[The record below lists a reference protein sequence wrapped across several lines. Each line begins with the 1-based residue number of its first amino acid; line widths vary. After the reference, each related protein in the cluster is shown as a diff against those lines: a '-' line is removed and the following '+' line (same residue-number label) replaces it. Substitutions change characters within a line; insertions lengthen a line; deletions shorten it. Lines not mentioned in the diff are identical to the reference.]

1 MDRIWLLLAAGMMC
15 RPASFAQGQPA
26 VMRLQ
31 RAGSLAADPGGRE
44 IAVGM
49 RATLMRFQQAG
60 SLAAGPGNEIRFR
73 MPAPVTGLPF
83 SATVTTH
90 TTQSKPDGTYVSR
103 TMTMVQYRDSDGR
116 TRTEMGESTGASPE
130 PVKLV
135 TIRDPVAGV
144 SYTIDP
150 AKKTVVALSAVM
162 IVNRTAAGT
171 GGGDPGN
178 SALAWTSYA
187 AAMLQR
193 LQEAGQTLWTML
205 TVKKDPNHIVE
216 DLGTLTVNGVA
227 ARGTRTTNVVPARAI
242 GNDRE
247 FRSISES
254 WFSPDLQLVVKS
266 ISTDQRF
273 GTTTYELTNIN
284 RQPPAPSL
292 FQPPAGYNL
301 RTLFESAGIAS
312 GSARK

>member
-150 AKKTVVALSAVM
+150 AKSYVVTGE
-162 IVNRTAAGT
+162 IVDGT
-171 GGGDPGN
+171 STWENTTGVPVITNGNAISDVQVVVIPG
-178 SALAWTSYA
+178 
-187 AAMLQR
+187 
-193 LQEAGQTLWTML
+193 
-205 TVKKDPNHIVE
+205 
-216 DLGTLTVNGVA
+216 
-227 ARGTRTTNVVPARAI
+227 
-242 GNDRE
+242 
-247 FRSISES
+247 
-254 WFSPDLQLVVKS
+254 
-266 ISTDQRF
+266 
-273 GTTTYELTNIN
+273 
-284 RQPPAPSL
+284 APSPTPV
-292 FQPPAGYNL
+292 PP
-301 RTLFESAGIAS
+301 IIC
-312 GSARK
+312 